1 MQLTV
6 NNTQTTSNN
15 IKSNVYGQ
23 RFLKLLR
30 AVYCLIIITKELVA

>member
-6 NNTQTTSNN
+6 NNNQTTSNN
-15 IKSNVYGQ
+15 IKLNAYGR

-30 AVYCLIIITKELVA
+30 ALYAIIMIAKEIVA

>member
-15 IKSNVYGQ
+15 IKSNAYGR

-30 AVYCLIIITKELVA
+30 AVYCLILITKEIVA

>member
-6 NNTQTTSNN
+6 NNSQTTSNN
-15 IKSNVYGQ
+15 IKSSVYGR

-30 AVYCLIIITKELVA
+30 ALYAIIMIAKEIVA

>member
-15 IKSNVYGQ
+15 IKTRKYGR
-23 RFLKLLR
+23 RFIQLLR
-30 AVYCLIIITKELVA
+30 ALYAILIITKEIVA